1 MLAVYRIHGEFCA
14 SHPWEV
20 IVATLTLTACIFSI
34 DSGSV
39 HTSESPN
46 PLNVCHISPCND
58 YNAVDAIV
66 MTAIRCIAII
76 YSYYQFCNLRKL
88 GSKYILGIAG
98 LFTVFSS
105 FVFTSSIINF
115 LQGDLSDLKDA
126 LFFFLLLI
134 DLSKATL
141 LAQFA
146 LCASTQEQVKS
157 NIALG
162 VELLGP
168 SLTLD
173 TLVETLVISV
183 GTLCGIRRLEI
194 LSYFACMSVIINY
207 VVFMTF
213 YPACLSLILEL
224 VHNQSGNLPP
234 WYYHSSAIY
243 EMHEQGQKPNPV
255 LQRVKI
261 IMAFGLVM
269 VHLNSRWALVGIE
282 EDDQTVSPFLSSK
295 NNMNFNETDETEGYL
310 MKWLRGSVDHIVVLI
325 LVLALT
331 IKFIFFEDQDL
342 VAGYISDI
350 QNKAEKE
357 KWIEITS
364 AQGIDKSVQTS
375 LLSRLVPIP
384 IIDLNEDNMPL
395 ESTVEKITE
404 PRSLI
409 QCLAIFERE
418 GNAVNLT
425 DKEVELLVNS
435 GKIPSYMLE
444 KVVKNPERGIG
455 IRRNLISFNKIDL
468 CDAMKGLPYE
478 NYDYSKVLGT
488 CCENVIG
495 YVPIPVGMAG
505 PLLLDGKLV
514 NIPMATTEGC
524 LVASTNRGCKALLER
539 GVTTR
544 VVADGMT
551 RGPVVRFCSITRA
564 SEAMQWMQIGSNF
577 DSIKENFDSTSR
589 FAQLIKLQVRIAG
602 RYLFIRFVATTG
614 DAMGMNMV
622 SKATE
627 AALNYVRK
635 YFEDMEILSLSG
647 NFCSDKKP
655 AAVNWIEGRGKYVVC
670 EAIVSANVVKEV
682 LKTTVQA
689 LVDLNISK
697 NLVGSAVAGSIG
709 GFNAH
714 AANIVTAIYIA
725 TGQDPA
731 QNVSSSN
738 CLTLI
743 EPWGNEGNELYV
755 SCTMPS
761 IEIGTVGGG
770 TQLGPQSA
778 CLDILGVKGAHKS
791 RPGENAAALARIVC
805 GSVLAGELSLLSA
818 LSAGHLV
825 RSHLKH
831 NRSSAN
837 ITDNTEK
844 VTSKKFGPCLN
855 VP

>member
-1 MLAVYRIHGEFCA
+1 MFSIYRIHGEFCA

-34 DSGSV
+34 DSGSLY
-39 HTSESPN
+39 TNDSTN
-46 PLNVCHISPCND
+46 PLNICHSTPCQD

-146 LCASTQEQVKS
+146 LCASTQEEVKN

-213 YPACLSLILEL
+213 FPACLSLILEL
-224 VHNQSGNLPP
+224 VHTNESA
-234 WYYHSSAIY
+234 AIY

-261 IMAFGLVM
+261 IMAFGLVI
-269 VHLNSRWALVGIE
+269 VHLNSRWAIVGIE
-282 EDDQTVSPFLSSK
+282 DDDQTVSPFLK
-295 NNMNFNETDETEGYL
+295 PNNINFNETNDSEGFI
-310 MKWLRGSVDHIVVLI
+310 MKCLRGSVDNIVVLI
-325 LVLALT
+325 LLLALI
-331 IKFIFFEDQDL
+331 IKFIYFEDSEQ
-342 VAGYISDI
+342 VAGYIFDI
-350 QNKAEKE
+350 QTKTEKE
-357 KWIEITS
+357 KLSEIPST
-364 AQGIDKSVQTS
+364 QVVDKSVQT
-375 LLSRLVPIP
+375 LVSERPSVP
-384 IIDLNEDNMPL
+384 DLEIIQEDVDTEYISN
-395 ESTVEKITE
+395 TNNE
-404 PRSLI
+404 PRSL
-409 QCLAIFERE
+409 QECLFIYENE
-418 GNAVNLT
+418 
-425 DKEVELLVNS
+425 
-435 GKIPSYMLE
+435 
-444 KVVKNPERGIG
+444 ERGIG
-455 IRRNLISFNKIDL
+455 IRRTIISSDFTGL
-468 CDAMKGLPYE
+468 YDAMKELPYE
-478 NYDYSKVLGT
+478 NYDYSKVLGA

-495 YVPIPVGMAG
+495 YVPVPVGMAG

-514 NIPMATTEGC
+514 YVPMATTEGC
-524 LVASTNRGCKALLER
+524 LVASTNRGCKALLEN

-551 RGPVVRFCSITRA
+551 RGPVVRFDSITRA
-564 SEAMQWMQIGSNF
+564 SEAMHWIQVTTNF
-577 DSIKENFDSTSR
+577 DKIKESFDSTSR
-589 FAQLIKLQVRIAG
+589 FAKLIRIQVRIAG

-627 AALNYVRK
+627 ASLNYVK
-635 YFEDMEILSLSG
+635 QYFKDMEILSLSG

-655 AAVNWIEGRGKYVVC
+655 AAINWIEGRGKYVVC
-670 EAIVSANVVKEV
+670 EAIVSAKVVKEV

-743 EPWGNEGNELYV
+743 EPWGDQGKDLYV

-791 RPGENAAALARIVC
+791 RPGENAAALARIIC

-825 RSHLKH
+825 KSHLKH

-837 ITDNTEK
+837 ITDTSET
-844 VTSKKFGPCLN
+844 VTHKKFGPCLS